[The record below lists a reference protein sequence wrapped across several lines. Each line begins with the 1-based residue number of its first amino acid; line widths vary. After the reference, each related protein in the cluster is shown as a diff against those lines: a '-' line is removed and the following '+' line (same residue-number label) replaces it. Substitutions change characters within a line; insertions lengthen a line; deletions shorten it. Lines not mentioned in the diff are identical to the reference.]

1 MKDKIATFREI
12 VQNLI
17 LTDDLFL
24 CIGVCGIRARSVN
37 SFPWRLVHH
46 PTHVEFIRLKLDQ
59 SDIFYIGNT
68 YLLGA

>member
-46 PTHVEFIRLKLDQ
+46 PTHVEFIRLKLD
-59 SDIFYIGNT
+59 
-68 YLLGA
+68 